1 MLSILNH
8 RFLKINYVVT
18 LRVLLHMILSPDQWG
33 FPANDKP
40 WIISGPCGAESAEQ
54 VMTTALGVKA
64 SGAHAIR
71 AGIWKPRTRPGSFE
85 GMGEQA
91 LEWLR
96 AAGDATGLPVM
107 VEVASAKHVEA
118 ALKSKIDFIWIGART
133 TVNPFLV
140 QEIADSLNGVDI
152 PVFIKNPVNPDLAL
166 WIGAIERIERSG
178 INKIAAIHRGFSSY
192 ENSVYRNKPNW
203 EIPIELKRK
212 MPSIAMFCD
221 PSHICGSPQLLGAV
235 SQLALDLQFDGLMI
249 ESHCNPSEALSDKNQ
264 QLTPADLKVLID
276 SLSIRKAEFDCP
288 VELSRLQDLRDVIDE
303 IDYDLLNKM
312 AERMNIA
319 RKIGQYKF
327 LNNVAIYQSQRW
339 AEIIESRTAIGE
351 EKGLSPEFILKL
363 YNMIHEESIL
373 QQTSQV
379 KTEEEVPVKNTT
391 KE

>member
-1 MLSILNH
+1 
-8 RFLKINYVVT
+8 
-18 LRVLLHMILSPDQWG
+18 MIISPEQWG
-33 FPANDKP
+33 FPQKNKP

-54 VMTTALGVKA
+54 VMITARGVKE
-64 SGAHAIR
+64 SGAHALR

-91 LEWLR
+91 LSWLR
-96 AAGDATGLPVM
+96 EAGDETGLPVM

-118 ALKSKIDFIWIGART
+118 ALKSKIDFLWLGART

-166 WIGAIERIERSG
+166 WLGAIERIERSG
-178 INKIAAIHRGFSSY
+178 ITKIAAIHRGFSSY

-249 ESHCNPSEALSDKNQ
+249 ESHYNPEIALSDKNQ
-264 QLTPADLKVLID
+264 QLTPADLKDLIA

-288 VELSRLQDLRDVIDE
+288 VELSRLQDLRDTIDE
-303 IDYDLLNKM
+303 IDFEILNKM
-312 AERMNIA
+312 ASRMDVA
-319 RKIGQYKF
+319 RKIGEYKF

-339 AEIIESRTAIGE
+339 AEIIASRTALGE

-373 QQTSQV
+373 QQTNV
-379 KTEEEVPVKNTT
+379 VKNDAGEVV
-391 KE
+391 KKSN

>member
-1 MLSILNH
+1 MML
-8 RFLKINYVVT
+8 T
-18 LRVLLHMILSPDQWG
+18 SPDQWG
-33 FPANDKP
+33 FPNDKKP
-40 WIISGPCGAESAEQ
+40 WIIAGPCGAESLEQ
-54 VMTTALGVKA
+54 VLATAHGVKA

-85 GMGEQA
+85 GMGEIA
-91 LEWLR
+91 LDWLR
-96 AAGDATGLPVM
+96 QAGYETGLPVM

-118 ALKSKIDFIWIGART
+118 ALKNKIDILWLGART

-140 QEIADSLNGVDI
+140 QEIADALQGVDI

-178 INKIAAIHRGFSSY
+178 KNKIAAIHRGFSSY

-212 MPSIAMFCD
+212 LPEIPMFCD

-249 ESHCNPSEALSDKNQ
+249 ESHCNPSEALSDKSQ
-264 QLTPADLKVLID
+264 QLTPADLKILLD
-276 SLSIRKAEFDCP
+276 SLQIRKAEFDCP
-288 VELSRLQDLRDVIDE
+288 VELSRLQDLRDLIDE
-303 IDYDLLNKM
+303 IDHDILNKM
-312 AERMNIA
+312 ADRMNVV

-339 AEIIESRTAIGE
+339 AEIIATRTALGE
-351 EKGLSPEFILKL
+351 EKGMSPAFILKL
-363 YNMIHEESIL
+363 FNMIHEESIV
-373 QQTSQV
+373 QQTGQV
-379 KTEEEVPVKNTT
+379 KSENEVSVKNNS

>member
-1 MLSILNH
+1 
-8 RFLKINYVVT
+8 
-18 LRVLLHMILSPDQWG
+18 
-33 FPANDKP
+33 
-40 WIISGPCGAESAEQ
+40 
-54 VMTTALGVKA
+54 
-64 SGAHAIR
+64 
-71 AGIWKPRTRPGSFE
+71 
-85 GMGEQA
+85 
-91 LEWLR
+91 
-96 AAGDATGLPVM
+96 
-107 VEVASAKHVEA
+107 
-118 ALKSKIDFIWIGART
+118 
-133 TVNPFLV
+133 V

-152 PVFIKNPVNPDLAL
+152 PVFIKNPVNPDLPL

-192 ENSVYRNKPNW
+192 ENNVYRNKPNW
-203 EIPIELKRK
+203 EIPIELKRRL
-212 MPSIAMFCD
+212 PEISMFCD
-221 PSHICGSPQLLGAV
+221 PSHICGSPQLLGVV

-264 QLTPADLKVLID
+264 QLTPTELKVLID
-276 SLSIRKAEFDCP
+276 SLNIRKAEFDCP

-312 AERMNIA
+312 AERMDIA

-339 AEIIESRTAIGE
+339 AEIVESRTAIGE
-351 EKGLSPEFILKL
+351 DKGLSPEFILKL

-379 KTEEEVPVKNTT
+379 KSEEEIPVKTST